1 MPFMNKL
8 LKMLSI
14 NQKMLLNIL
23 MIVVGMLMMLSLLFY
38 QSSEL
43 EHLSTKMRLAER
55 INIDLL
61 MLRRN
66 EKDFLARKDL
76 KYVDKFNKNYQAL
89 MVKTNSYQQM
99 SADDQQISNFKRFS
113 KDYRDK
119 FIALSEMQKQVGLNP
134 KDGLYGALRD
144 AVHDIEASIKS
155 QNEYRMLA
163 DVLQLRRREKDF
175 MLRFDTKYVDSF
187 KTDLATLGDSLAQ
200 SSIDSAV
207 KQQISANMD
216 DYQQQFLA
224 LVDGMTKI
232 GLTPK
237 TGLLG
242 ELRED
247 ISQAEGLLG
256 TMVSDT
262 ETNVE
267 ESIDFIKFVALFVS
281 LGVGAF
287 VCLFSFITSRSILN
301 PITSVSA
308 KIGEIRSRNDLTL
321 RADEQGNDE
330 LSAMASYFNSLMQDF
345 QQLVG
350 EVNSALSTLDH
361 AASNLS
367 QNANDT
373 QQQMSHQLIE
383 TDMVATAVTEMGSTI
398 EEIAKNTERAASMSN
413 ETNANAKDGYQ
424 EVMETTN
431 SINDLSSQLGEAGS
445 EVKELEQ
452 DVKNI
457 GSVMDVIRGIA
468 EQTNLLALNAAIEAA
483 RAGEQGRGFAVVAD
497 EVRNLAMR
505 TQESTQEIEQIIKT
519 LQSRTNNVV
528 ELMQQCRTKGDT
540 SVHQAKKAGDLLMRI
555 TEDVTAISDMN
566 IQIAS
571 AIEEQSMVAAE
582 VNQNIVKI
590 RDIADT
596 SNNNAGSISDVSN
609 EVSSQATVLVN
620 AVNKF
625 KV

>member
-1 MPFMNKL
+1 MNKL
-8 LKMLSI
+8 LQMLSI
-14 NQKMLLNIL
+14 NQKMVLNML
-23 MIVVGMLMMLSLLFY
+23 MIVGGMLVMLSLLFY
-38 QSSEL
+38 QSTEL
-43 EHLSTKMRLAER
+43 GNLSKKVQLAEKL
-55 INIDLL
+55 NIGML

-76 KYVDKFNKNYQAL
+76 KYIDKFNKNYQVL
-89 MVKTNSYQQM
+89 MVTADSYQQM
-99 SADDQQISNFKRFS
+99 SSDVQQISNFKRFP
-113 KDYRDK
+113 KDYHDK
-119 FIALSEMQKQVGLNP
+119 FIALSEMQKQVGLHP
-134 KDGLYGALRD
+134 KDGLYGTLRD
-144 AVHDIEASIKS
+144 AVHAIEAGIKS

-163 DVLQLRRREKDF
+163 NILQLRRREKDF
-175 MLRFDTKYVDSF
+175 MLRFDTKYVDKF
-187 KTDLATLGDSLAQ
+187 KADLAILDKSLTQ
-200 SSIDSAV
+200 SSIDSSV
-207 KQQISANMD
+207 KQQISASLD
-216 DYQQQFLA
+216 DYQQKFLA
-224 LVDGMTKI
+224 LVDGMSKI

-242 ELRED
+242 ELREA
-247 ISQAEGLLG
+247 ISDAEGLLN
-256 TMVSDT
+256 TMVTNT
-262 ETNVE
+262 ETHVE
-267 ESIDFIKFVALFVS
+267 ESIDVIKFMALFVS
-281 LGVGAF
+281 LGVGAV
-287 VCLFSFITSRSILN
+287 VCLINFVSSRSILR
-301 PITSVSA
+301 PIKNVSA
-308 KIGEIRSRNDLTL
+308 KIGQIRSRNDLTL

-330 LSAMASYFNSLMQDF
+330 LSTMAGYFNSLMEDF
-345 QQLVG
+345 QQLVA

-367 QNANDT
+367 QNASDT
-373 QQQMSHQLIE
+373 QQQMGHQLVE
-383 TDMVATAVTEMGSTI
+383 TDMVATAVTEMGATI
-398 EEIAKNTERAASMSN
+398 DEIAKNTERAASMSN

-431 SINDLSSQLGEAGS
+431 SINDLSTQLGEAGS
-445 EVKELEQ
+445 EVQALEQ

-505 TQESTQEIEQIIKT
+505 TQESTQEIEQIIQT

-540 SVHQAKKAGDLLMRI
+540 SVHQAQKAGDLLMRI
-555 TEDVTAISDMN
+555 TEDVTAISDMS

-571 AIEEQSMVAAE
+571 AIEEQSMVASE

-609 EVSSQATVLVN
+609 EVSNQATVLVN
-620 AVNKF
+620 AVSKF